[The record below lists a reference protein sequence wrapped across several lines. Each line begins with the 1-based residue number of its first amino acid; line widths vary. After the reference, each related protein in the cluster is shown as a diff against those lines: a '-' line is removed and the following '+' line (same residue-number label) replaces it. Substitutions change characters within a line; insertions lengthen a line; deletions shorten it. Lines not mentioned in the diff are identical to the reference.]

1 MNEYSTAINKYQ
13 ILINQK
19 DIEIKHLKSQLN
31 NHNTTL
37 NNDIKFCNYVDF
49 NEIVCVNFLSSD
61 NDIHFAISCLKSN
74 TFAEIEEKLYL
85 HYPQYRE
92 TNNKFVADGKQVL
105 RFKTIDENKLGNGL
119 PVTLILPS

>member
-1 MNEYSTAINKYQ
+1 MNEYSTAIKKYQ
-13 ILINQK
+13 IIINQK

-31 NHNTTL
+31 NHNTTF

-74 TFAEIEEKLYL
+74 TFAEIEENYICIIL
-85 HYPQYRE
+85 
-92 TNNKFVADGKQVL
+92 NIGKQIINL
-105 RFKTIDENKLGNGL
+105 LLMENKY
-119 PVTLILPS
+119 